1 MIFLRVLGVLVLI
14 LSAQGAGAVTLNV
27 LSTGA
32 VEPGIRAA
40 AEQFQRQ
47 TGHEVRLTFQTAPE
61 VKRRLEGGEVWDL
74 AVATPATID
83 EQTKAG
89 RLVRGAVTLGRVGVG
104 IAVRQGSPLPD
115 IATVD
120 GVRRAVLGAEAVIV
134 SRGST
139 GVYAE
144 ELLKRMG
151 LLPQIEARFHR
162 EERGSAAMTRV
173 AKTGGSAL
181 AFGALT
187 EIASARGEGVVLVGP
202 LPAELQSYTTYSI
215 ARMRQG
221 AASEAASAFLEYLKS
236 DASQALFRAQGIER

>member
-1 MIFLRVLGVLVLI
+1 MILRRACG
-14 LSAQGAGAVTLNV
+14 TLALMLASQMTTAATLAV

-47 TGHEVRLTFQTAPE
+47 TGHEVALTFQTAQE
-61 VKRRLEGGEVWDL
+61 VKRRLEAGEIWDL

-89 RLVRGAVTLGRVGVG
+89 RLVGGPVTLGRVGVG

-115 IATVD
+115 ISTVD
-120 GVRRAVLGAEAVIV
+120 AVKRAALAADAVIV

-139 GVYAE
+139 GTYSE
-144 ELLKRMG
+144 ELLKKLG
-151 LLPQIEARFHR
+151 VFAQIEARFVR
-162 EERGSAAMTRV
+162 EDRGSAAMSRL
-173 AKTGGSAL
+173 AKTPGDAL

-187 EIASARGEGVVLVGP
+187 EIASARSEGVVLAGA
-202 LPAELQSYTTYSI
+202 LPVEIQNYTTYTI
-215 ARMRQG
+215 ARMRQAPTPD
-221 AASEAASAFLEYLKS
+221 AAAAFLEFLNTES
-236 DASQALFRAQGIER
+236 SRTLFRAQGIER